1 MGQLFWQ
8 MNAQTLEICISFSMQ
23 KLYGPCITFQY
34 EKAIMF
40 LGVDIGHKNCKVSLM
55 KQTRK

>member
-1 MGQLFWQ
+1 